1 MPTIETILSNI
12 NANYGKVTNYI
23 TNQFNFSDD
32 PNYWTINSPDYDYLG
47 YADVVFI
54 QSNGKIVVAGQS
66 GLYDDSIG
74 GIADNYSIIKRF
86 NVDGTEDESFT
97 SPKFHGDYD
106 GYIRDIKQQSSGK
119 LIVVGHFT
127 EIDGVTYNRIVR
139 LNTDGSVDETF
150 DVGTGLNNNALVCKI
165 LSDNSVIVGGSFTE
179 YDGEVVGRIVK
190 MNVDGVFN
198 NTFSDNASRG
208 NNVFA
213 IEVDANNDVYLGGNF
228 TNKLLKTGPCR

>member
-32 PNYWTINSPDYDYLG
+32 PSYWTINSPDYDYLG

-54 QSNGKIVVAGQS
+54 QSNGKIVVAGRS

-74 GIADNYSIIKRF
+74 GIADNYTIIKRF

-150 DVGTGLNNNALVCKI
+150 DAGLGLNGIALVCKV
-165 LSDNSVIVGGSFTE
+165 LSDNSVIVGGTFNDYNE
-179 YDGEVVGRIVK
+179 NGVGKIV
-190 MNVDGVFN
+190 
-198 NTFSDNASRG
+198 
-208 NNVFA
+208 
-213 IEVDANNDVYLGGNF
+213 
-228 TNKLLKTGPCR
+228 